1 MDAPDAVGA
10 ALIGILEG
18 ADDGERVIRQA
29 NTPTYGVVMKVITQL
44 VEIRGA
50 IIHFVPSLTGKW
62 SKEHP
67 SSFSGQPDALFIL
80 YLKFG
85 GYASSF
91 LESKYS

>member
-1 MDAPDAVGA
+1 MDTPNTVDAT
-10 ALIGILEG
+10 LIGILKRTNHSKG
-18 ADDGERVIRQA
+18 VVRQA
-29 NTPTYGVVMKVITQL
+29 NAPAYGVAMEVTTQL
-44 VEIRGA
+44 VEVRGA